1 MVPIR
6 ASEQISERKVIST
19 MKRKLILAVS
29 SVLMTWLLTSCGSST
44 TSTTP
49 LAQPETPK
57 PPITNP
63 PSTPGPRIG
72 DLSVETYNCA
82 VSGPQEVYATLVLR
96 NKSNK
101 NVSNVKVQVTFKN
114 ALEQEVVQSFDF
126 ANTVI
131 PDVTNV
137 KGPNLVQAKVTW
149 PNTWVLKTCGSKLEN
164 VVYTN

>member
-1 MVPIR
+1 MN
-6 ASEQISERKVIST
+6 
-19 MKRKLILAVS
+19 RKLILAIS
-29 SVLMTWLLTSCGSST
+29 SVLATWLLTSCGSSNT
-44 TSTTP
+44 GTTP

-57 PPITNP
+57 PPGTSTPGNP
-63 PSTPGPRIG
+63 PSTPGPRVG
-72 DLSVETYNCA
+72 DLSVETYNCS

-131 PDVTNV
+131 PDATNV

-149 PNTWVLKTCGSKLEN
+149 PTAWVLKACQSKLEN